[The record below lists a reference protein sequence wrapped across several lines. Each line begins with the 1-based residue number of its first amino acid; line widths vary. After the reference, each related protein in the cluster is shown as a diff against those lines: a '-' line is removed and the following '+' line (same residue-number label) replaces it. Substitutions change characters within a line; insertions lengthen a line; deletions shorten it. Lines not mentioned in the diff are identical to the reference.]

1 MLHKVGV
8 MTRYIIDR
16 FERDFALCE
25 NESKEIVDIPRDSL
39 PPEAVEGDVLM
50 EEDGRF
56 TVDED
61 ETKERRRKNA
71 ALLKSLWKDEE

>member
-1 MLHKVGV
+1 
-8 MTRYIIDR
+8 MTKYIIDR
-16 FERDFALCE
+16 FEGDFALCE
-25 NESKEIVDIPRDSL
+25 MENKEMVDIPRNSL
-39 PPEAVEGDVLM
+39 PPEAGEGDVLV
-50 EEDGRF
+50 ERDGFF